1 MLLGC
6 LTGCLALQPGQR
18 STFRL
23 VEPVAPQDGLPA
35 DAPLGA
41 QPGRALRP
49 GRGPSG
55 NAPNRTLDKR
65 TFPTPAEPPPAQSPP
80 RRPDLGRNAP

>member
-1 MLLGC
+1 MTAVRKALKHVGLSLLLGA
-6 LTGCLALQPGQR
+6 LTGCLAMQPGQR
-18 STFRL
+18 SSFRL

-49 GRGPSG
+49 GRGPAG
-55 NAPNRTLDKR
+55 NTPN
-65 TFPTPAEPPPAQSPP
+65 
-80 RRPDLGRNAP
+80 